1 MNTLRETRQK
11 PEEMI
16 HASKLLD
23 VIAQWPDWKLQA
35 LCLDESD
42 LEISITDAFTK
53 LFQAGAGFV
62 PAPCLSFFVVRP
74 PSELLR

>member
-1 MNTLRETRQK
+1 MNTLQETRQK

-42 LEISITDAFTK
+42 LEIRDLIQSRRQ
-53 LFQAGAGFV
+53 LQHY
-62 PAPCLSFFVVRP
+62 
-74 PSELLR
+74 